1 MSETR
6 ADTDAEFERMLG
18 SREFATIHDV
28 AAVTDLRDLLGKVQG
43 ALDQANTA
51 EATEPLPTRR

>member
-6 ADTDAEFERMLG
+6 HDADAEFERMLL

-28 AAVTDLRDLLGKVQG
+28 AAVTDLRDLLGEVQG
-43 ALDQANTA
+43 ALNQIDTTP
-51 EATEPLPTRR
+51 ATESLPTRR